1 MIAIEDIISTKYRIK
16 IIKNSINFYSNK
28 IFYLIINNELKELLE
43 KSNNYKLTFTRKILI
58 EKNNKFLSIKI
69 KKEKIPE
76 TSILKLINSIK
87 YDDLFKL
94 KNISKNKVFLIIVK
108 EEFFDVDNYKNII
121 KGFKKYKI
129 DIEEVSYIKPYS
141 NILLEIIDENI
152 FKYKTFLIYNEDG
165 TEDFIYKNL
174 KDSGENKKLNLNK
187 DFFFFKR
194 KNSKIVVFNKK
205 RFYKIVKEIIKEE
218 IWKSLE

>member
-1 MIAIEDIISTKYRIK
+1 MIAIEDIISKKYRIN

-28 IFYLIINNELKELLE
+28 NFYLILNSELKKILE
-43 KSNNYKLTFTRKILI
+43 KSNNYKVIFTRKILI
-58 EKNNKFLSIKI
+58 GKNNKFLSIRI
-69 KKEKIPE
+69 KKEKLPE

-94 KNISKNKVFLIIVK
+94 RDISKNKVFLIIVK
-108 EEFFDVDNYKNII
+108 KDFFEDNYYKNII

-152 FKYKTFLIYNEDG
+152 FKYKTFLIHYEEG

-174 KDSGENKKLNLNK
+174 KDSGEKKLNLNE
-187 DFFFFKR
+187 DFFVFKR
-194 KNSKIVVFNKK
+194 KNSKIVAFNEK